1 MTASPPISHSTR
13 FVPLE
18 QADFQR
24 LEHAGYLKG
33 LLQPFKGKGSLETW
47 ASQCSAARRRDRP
60 GAAARAAPG
69 ARLPL
74 HLLDVQLAQQTTGA
88 GTTFLRWRNLDRSSM
103 GVALWEAL
111 LANPATPASLI
122 DDLYAIELQR
132 IVLNMQISLTH
143 SIARQA
149 LECASKAAQ
158 AEAAYLRRVHGHT
171 ASVPHHHQGVTMST
185 HFVGEGNIGSAPDY
199 REFPNGNDEPRRL
212 LRLNVYFDNPIPK
225 KDGEYEDRGGF
236 WAPVELWH
244 RDAEH
249 WKTLY
254 QKGMRVLVEGRT
266 VRDEWEDADE
276 NERVTFKIEA
286 RRVGILPYRIESV
299 TLSAKPAGGQ

>member
-1 MTASPPISHSTR
+1 MKGSPSTGQPAR
-13 FVPLE
+13 FLPLE

-33 LLQPFKGKGSLETW
+33 LLQPFKGKGSLDIW
-47 ASQCSAARRRDRP
+47 ASQCTALRDDLIGLAQRRVLQQ
-60 GAAARAAPG
+60 ARAYPFS
-69 ARLPL
+69 
-74 HLLDVQLAQQTTGA
+74 LLDVQLAQQTTGA

-122 DDLYAIELQR
+122 DELYAMELQR

-171 ASVPHHHQGVTMST
+171 AAVPPTT
-185 HFVGEGNIGSAPDY
+185 
-199 REFPNGNDEPRRL
+199 
-212 LRLNVYFDNPIPK
+212 K
-225 KDGEYEDRGGF
+225 
-236 WAPVELWH
+236 
-244 RDAEH
+244 
-249 WKTLY
+249 
-254 QKGMRVLVEGRT
+254 
-266 VRDEWEDADE
+266 
-276 NERVTFKIEA
+276 
-286 RRVGILPYRIESV
+286 ES
-299 TLSAKPAGGQ
+299 P

>member
-1 MTASPPISHSTR
+1 MRVLTHDGIAPISHSTR
-13 FVPLE
+13 FVALE

-47 ASQCSAARRRDRP
+47 ASQCAALRDDVIGLAQRRVLP
-60 GAAARAAPG
+60 QARAYPFS
-69 ARLPL
+69 
-74 HLLDVQLAQQTTGA
+74 LLDVQLAQQATGA

-122 DDLYAIELQR
+122 DELYAMELQR

-171 ASVPHHHQGVTMST
+171 ASVPPTT
-185 HFVGEGNIGSAPDY
+185 
-199 REFPNGNDEPRRL
+199 
-212 LRLNVYFDNPIPK
+212 K
-225 KDGEYEDRGGF
+225 
-236 WAPVELWH
+236 
-244 RDAEH
+244 
-249 WKTLY
+249 
-254 QKGMRVLVEGRT
+254 
-266 VRDEWEDADE
+266 
-276 NERVTFKIEA
+276 
-286 RRVGILPYRIESV
+286 ES
-299 TLSAKPAGGQ
+299 P

>member
-13 FVPLE
+13 FVTLE

-33 LLQPFKGKGSLETW
+33 LLQPFKGKGSLATW
-47 ASQCSAARRRDRP
+47 ASQCAALRDDVIGLAQRRVLP
-60 GAAARAAPG
+60 QARAYPFS
-69 ARLPL
+69 
-74 HLLDVQLAQQTTGA
+74 LLDVQLAQQATGA

-122 DDLYAIELQR
+122 DELYAIELQR

-149 LECASKAAQ
+149 LECANKAAQ

-171 ASVPHHHQGVTMST
+171 ASVPPTT
-185 HFVGEGNIGSAPDY
+185 
-199 REFPNGNDEPRRL
+199 
-212 LRLNVYFDNPIPK
+212 K
-225 KDGEYEDRGGF
+225 
-236 WAPVELWH
+236 
-244 RDAEH
+244 
-249 WKTLY
+249 
-254 QKGMRVLVEGRT
+254 
-266 VRDEWEDADE
+266 
-276 NERVTFKIEA
+276 
-286 RRVGILPYRIESV
+286 ES
-299 TLSAKPAGGQ
+299 P